1 MTREIRFR
9 GKHIDS
15 GEWLIGD
22 LVQDHFG
29 DGSTKTYHIYP
40 KDAWNSPDCYEVD
53 PSTVG
58 QYTGLK
64 DKNRNE
70 IFEGDIINW
79 LMHRTDRTGYIAEGY
94 VEFRTNEHAFVVI
107 NMFTTRDGRENVR
120 NLSHCRKDLK
130 VVGNIHDNPELLEGG
145 GR

>member
-1 MTREIRFR
+1 MIREIKFR

-29 DGSTKTYHIYP
+29 DGSINTCHIYP
-40 KDAWNSPDCYEVD
+40 KDAWNGPDCYEVD

-58 QYTGLK
+58 QFTGLK
-64 DKNRNE
+64 DKNGQE
-70 IFEGDIINW
+70 VYEGDIINW

-94 VEFRTNEHAFVVI
+94 VEFRTNEQAFVVI
-107 NMFTTRDGRENVR
+107 NMFTTRDGRENLR
-120 NLSHCRKDLK
+120 NLLYCRKDLK
-130 VVGNIHDNPELLEGG
+130 VIGNIHDNPELLEGG

>member
-1 MTREIRFR
+1 MTREIKFR

-29 DGSTKTYHIYP
+29 DGSINTCHIYP
-40 KDAWNSPDCYEVD
+40 KDAWNGPDCYEVD

-64 DKNRNE
+64 DDKDEE
-70 IFEGDIINW
+70 IYEGDIV
-79 LMHRTDRTGYIAEGY
+79 RDEYEGIAKVHFDSYSWQLIYG
-94 VEFRTNEHAFVVI
+94 I
-107 NMFTTRDGRENVR
+107 GDDGDQVQSFEE
-120 NLSHCRKDLK
+120 LDDLRMAII
-130 VVGNIHDNPELLEGG
+130 GNIHDNPELLKGG
-145 GR
+145 ER

>member
-1 MTREIRFR
+1 MIREIKFR

-29 DGSTKTYHIYP
+29 DGSINTCHIYP
-40 KDAWNSPDCYEVD
+40 KDAWNGPDCYEVD

-64 DKNRNE
+64 DKDGKE
-70 IFEGDIINW
+70 VYEGDIIIQQ
-79 LMHRTDRTGYIAEGY
+79 GYSGKTKMLVQFAKG
-94 VEFRTNEHAFVVI
+94 A
-107 NMFTTRDGRENVR
+107 FTTGKHRSSCVDTRPMLIQARCEVI
-120 NLSHCRKDLK
+120 
-130 VVGNIHDNPELLEGG
+130 GNIHDNPELLKGG
-145 GR
+145 EQ